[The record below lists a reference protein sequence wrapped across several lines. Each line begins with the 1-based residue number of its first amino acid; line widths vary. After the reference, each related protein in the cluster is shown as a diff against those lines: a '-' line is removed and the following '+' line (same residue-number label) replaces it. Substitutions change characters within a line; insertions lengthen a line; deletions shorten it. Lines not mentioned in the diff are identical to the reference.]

1 VVACGV
7 GVACRIE
14 AAFGAGIG
22 VSGVCDVLFVAFDR
36 ERKSSPLARNQS
48 PYPYAYPSTNASS

>member
-1 VVACGV
+1 M
-7 GVACRIE
+7 ACRIE